1 MRFYFANHEILVIQ
15 TLFLLFK
22 LLGNGQESAFHVMAF
37 CKLGCKPPVHES
49 QGQAIAYELKQSL
62 DSYMLTHYLPSSS
75 RSKVVGKSGSW
86 RGFMEK
92 SPTFILMFLDFLS
105 SSSATLLEL
114 GAGTGPLMRAAL
126 HTGRR
131 CLVVDNDKD
140 LCDNLLTPFVKSYA
154 HDAGPSIPHVIDDDD
169 TILEFSAPMDW

>member
-1 MRFYFANHEILVIQ
+1 
-15 TLFLLFK
+15 
-22 LLGNGQESAFHVMAF
+22 MAF
-37 CKLGCKPPVHES
+37 RKLGCKPPVHES

-169 TILEFSAPMDW
+169 TILEFSAPMYW